1 MAPSSYFNSSVQG
14 SRVFPAI
21 FRIFPASSFGNQGN
35 RVFNDPTKSCA
46 FAAALFSPMGLILSK
61 LKGDTNGGKLGASAI
76 IGNTPLLNLSRLSK
90 TPGVKIMAKA
100 EYLNPSGSIKDRIAQ
115 HIIDCAERDGKLKP
129 GDTLV
134 ASTSGNTGAAVAMV
148 AAIRG
153 YGYIAITNTK
163 CSQEKRDSMAAYG
176 GQLIVAKDG
185 LAADHPEHYVNL
197 EATLCDR
204 NENYFPVNQYENPDN
219 PDAYYKTLGPEIWK
233 QTKGKVTHFIAGGST
248 GGTVSGTGK
257 YLKEASKNTVK
268 VLMPDPVGSVMYGA
282 YHGDGTPVPTGVLAA
297 GKYSVEGV
305 GKDSVPGTMNFSV
318 VDAMLSVTDKQCF
331 DMCLRLSREEGLLTG
346 GSSGLNM
353 HAAVELSGRCNPGA
367 VIVVVLPDSGIKYLS
382 KIYSPEWRRSKG
394 FEGAEEEELVE
405 EEDTMNEE
413 DKDSNAPSSNAGTS
427 NPSRTS
433 TPAPDPQVH
442 ANVERV
448 TEALGMPKVASALNL
463 DELKTIASGI
473 ESSHENLEMLVDA
486 QIEDVADALEGGDR
500 EK

>member
-1 MAPSSYFNSSVQG
+1 M
-14 SRVFPAI
+14 
-21 FRIFPASSFGNQGN
+21 
-35 RVFNDPTKSCA
+35 
-46 FAAALFSPMGLILSK
+46 
-61 LKGDTNGGKLGASAI
+61 
-76 IGNTPLLNLSRLSK
+76 
-90 TPGVKIMAKA
+90 
-100 EYLNPSGSIKDRIAQ
+100 
-115 HIIDCAERDGKLKP
+115 
-129 GDTLV
+129 
-134 ASTSGNTGAAVAMV
+134 
-148 AAIRG
+148 
-153 YGYIAITNTK
+153 
-163 CSQEKRDSMAAYG
+163 
-176 GQLIVAKDG
+176 
-185 LAADHPEHYVNL
+185 
-197 EATLCDR
+197 
-204 NENYFPVNQYENPDN
+204 
-219 PDAYYKTLGPEIWK
+219 
-233 QTKGKVTHFIAGGST
+233 
-248 GGTVSGTGK
+248 
-257 YLKEASKNTVK
+257 
-268 VLMPDPVGSVMYGA
+268 
-282 YHGDGTPVPTGVLAA
+282 
-297 GKYSVEGV
+297 EGV

-463 DELKTIASGI
+463 DELKTIVSGI